1 MFIEV
6 YTFLLNNYMHV
17 YSRFST
23 GAYSCNTW
31 AMRDSTEKRRFE
43 EKDLVS
49 HSETWRH
56 NKGLIAK
63 EN

>member
-1 MFIEV
+1 
-6 YTFLLNNYMHV
+6 
-17 YSRFST
+17 
-23 GAYSCNTW
+23 
-31 AMRDSTEKRRFE
+31 MRDSTEKRRFE